1 MDNFVNI
8 STVYSLRE
16 ELTLANMYSK
26 YSDDEL
32 LIAKIEGLIAPF
44 IVPSNIRGKKILL
57 KPNWVR
63 HNIRVTDEFC
73 LCTNEH
79 FILAVLVVFLKLS
92 PKSVLIADA
101 PIQGCKWECLLSS
114 YFLDKVKKLSL
125 EYGIDIQIK
134 DFRRTIIDIAYN
146 KIQRERISLDNYVI
160 FDVGTQSYLEPI
172 TTSENRFR
180 VTNYNPDRLVNSHRK
195 GVHKYC
201 IAKDVFDVDIVIPLP
216 KIKTHQKAGLTN
228 AMKILVGV
236 NGDKDFL
243 PHHRLGAK
251 GYGGDCYPE
260 YNLLRSCSE
269 WCLDTANRRIGK
281 PFYRCFTRM
290 STAFWKLS
298 FPTNEQNL
306 GAGWY
311 GNDTVWRMVMDLN
324 LIVEYGKMDGTLS
337 NEKQRE
343 IYNLCDGII
352 CGQGDGPLNPEP
364 LPLGVIAFSN
374 NSYLMDL
381 VAGKL
386 FSLDIDCIPLLNAA
400 KQKLGDE
407 ESILLLNGN
416 QVCMDSLNQWAVTA
430 KMPPGWVKYK
440 DSKR

>member
-1 MDNFVNI
+1 MSFV
-8 STVYSLRE
+8 Y
-16 ELTLANMYSK
+16 
-26 YSDDEL
+26 
-32 LIAKIEGLIAPF
+32 
-44 IVPSNIRGKKILL
+44 
-57 KPNWVR
+57 
-63 HNIRVTDEFC
+63 
-73 LCTNEH
+73 EH

-201 IAKDVFDVDIVIPLP
+201 IAKDVFDVDIVISLP

-260 YNLLRSCSE
+260 YNLLRLCSE